1 MECVVWVVEYGS
13 ENAEEQGNKRER
25 PSEQPPKKKKRN
37 RTVILVFYF
46 IVMEQTLFHGR
57 NHIEYKV
64 PNGK

>member
-1 MECVVWVVEYGS
+1 MV
-13 ENAEEQGNKRER
+13 QKMLRNKEIKER
-25 PSEQPPKKKKRN
+25 DQANSHRRKKRN
-37 RTVILVFYF
+37 RTVVLVFYF

>member
-1 MECVVWVVEYGS
+1 MV
-13 ENAEEQGNKRER
+13 QKMLRNKEIKER
-25 PSEQPPKKKKRN
+25 GQANSLRRKKRN

>member
-1 MECVVWVVEYGS
+1 MECALCVVEYSS

-25 PSEQPPKKKKRN
+25 PSKQPLKKKRN

-46 IVMEQTLFHGR
+46 IAMEQTLFHGR